1 MELYT
6 TGVINI
12 NSDLKLSQQIHYIIS
27 RNISGIIHHGST
39 DLVNHDEYIFSVV
52 KKLNIKKINYKYIYT
67 TNDNRYLAL
76 FSNQTIFPNHLQFSF
91 EEVLREI
98 VK

>member
-1 MELYT
+1 M
-6 TGVINI
+6 
-12 NSDLKLSQQIHYIIS
+12 
-27 RNISGIIHHGST
+27 
-39 DLVNHDEYIFSVV
+39 VNHDEYIFSVV

-98 VK
+98 IK